1 MIQELIN
8 ELRPYSLPYKLV
20 RVGNPIRD
28 GGYGLYEKFT
38 LESDAVYSFGVGE
51 LPEQVE
57 FDRQMASL
65 GKKVYMY
72 DYSVEGP
79 PINHENFFFHKEF
92 VSSANAYEFLKIN
105 GDLDKTN
112 LLGQIDI
119 EGSEYEMLLN
129 VDKNFFN
136 HFSQLCFEFHKLNE
150 VKKEHIET
158 FKMLNERYYLYHIHA
173 NNHTDVFDKSN
184 TIPETLE
191 LSFLRKDKV
200 NGIIPLFDKKPS
212 PTLGID
218 RPCCPWKP
226 EIFLDWWCKDD

>member
-92 VSSANAYEFLKIN
+92 VSSLNAYEFLKIN

-129 VDKNFFN
+129 VDNNFFN

-200 NGIIPLFDKKPS
+200 NGIIPFFDKKPS

>member
-92 VSSANAYEFLKIN
+92 VSSSNAYKFLKIN

-129 VDKNFFN
+129 VDNNFFN

-200 NGIIPLFDKKPS
+200 NGIIPFFDKKPS